1 MGFVKP
7 RRNAFFMHKTFILIT
22 SLSFGLWAASGAAFA
37 QTKTKAASSGKKGVK
52 PAAVVKP
59 TAKPMPLPFNVP
71 ALTPQQEKAQEEA
84 RRKREQE
91 EAKSASEVVVSPS
104 EGPVPMESASMYAS
118 PDPAALAPSRSIP
131 SLIVTG
137 SEAKDKADLQKRMDG
152 WRLENPLYRSF
163 KGITL
168 REVMCIK
175 SGNVDSL
182 VAWRKEKK
190 AVVHRRH
197 TSLPDVG
204 ILKDAALDAQRF
216 CSELELL
223 KAEGFSF
230 DALPDEQKGFVS
242 ESRCAELYG
251 WQKQVQLEK
260 EKPNNN

>member
-1 MGFVKP
+1 
-7 RRNAFFMHKTFILIT
+7 
-22 SLSFGLWAASGAAFA
+22 
-37 QTKTKAASSGKKGVK
+37 
-52 PAAVVKP
+52 
-59 TAKPMPLPFNVP
+59 MPLPFNVP

-137 SEAKDKADLQKRMDG
+137 SEAKDKADLQKRMEA
-152 WRLENPLYRSF
+152 WAIENPLYRSF

-175 SGNVDSL
+175 SGNADSL

-204 ILKDAALDAQRF
+204 IVKDAALDAQRF

-223 KAEGFSF
+223 KAEGCSF
-230 DALPDEQKGFVS
+230 DALPDEQKGLVS

-251 WQKQVQLEK
+251 WQKQAQLEK